1 MRLDLTEILQESGK
15 HVDYPVNE
23 PPMVDEDVECLR
35 PVVGRLTFNNTG
47 GTLLVS
53 GKVDT
58 EIALPCSRCGEYFEQ
73 PMNLRV
79 EEAFELQHTGGAR
92 AGQIPVVI
100 EEDENPDAGKLF
112 DGAIFDLSEL
122 LRQSIM
128 VEQPTQP
135 LPPTDSEGRCAH
147 CHRRPEEVLQ
157 DYGAAADNAP
167 LNPALARLG
176 ELLKQDDTD
185 SQ

>member
-47 GTLLVS
+47 GTLLIS
-53 GKVDT
+53 GKVET
-58 EIALPCSRCGEYFEQ
+58 HIALPCSRCAEYFEY
-73 PMNLRV
+73 PIALKV
-79 EEAFELQHTGGAR
+79 DEAFELRHSPGVR
-92 AGQIPVVI
+92 AGQTPTVV

-112 DGAIFDLSEL
+112 DGSIFDLSEL

-135 LPPTDSEGRCAH
+135 LPPTDGEGKCAH
-147 CHRRPEEVLQ
+147 CHRRPEEVMQ
-157 DYGAAADNAP
+157 EFGANDTVP
-167 LNPALARLG
+167 LNPAFARLG
-176 ELLKQDDTD
+176 ELLKTDDND